1 MSISVNAEPLEPTTE
16 FPYLGHTVYYNN
28 IDWAA
33 LYQNLR
39 KARRW
44 WRMVANVVKKMGEMV
59 RGQGILYKAFIQTLM
74 LYGSEIWVVTGA
86 MLKVI
91 EGFHHNSSRRI
102 AGMMDQSTTE
112 GE

>member
-1 MSISVNAEPLEPTTE
+1 MQNCFEASQVSISVNAEPLEPTTE
-16 FPYLGHTVYYNN
+16 FPYLDHTVYYNN

-59 RGQGILYKAFIQTLM
+59 RVKGIIYKTFIQTLM
-74 LYGSEIWVVTGA
+74 LYGSEIWVVTGD

-91 EGFHHNSSRRI
+91 EGFHHH
-102 AGMMDQSTTE
+102 
-112 GE
+112 